1 MTPSASGYRGRF
13 APSPTGPLHFGSLVA
28 AMASYLDARAHRG
41 DWLVR
46 MEDVDE
52 TRTVPGAADHILR
65 TLDAFGFQWQG
76 QVLVQSH
83 RKTLY
88 SDVIAELRLERLA
101 FDCGC
106 SRAEISASARQ
117 GPEGPIYPGTC
128 RDRLPAGKRARSV
141 RLRVTNQAIGFND
154 RIAGPQHQ
162 DLAAELGDFVI
173 RRADGYTAYQLAVV
187 VDDAEQAITQVVRGA
202 DLLRSTPRQIYL
214 QGLLGLPTPGYAHV
228 PLVLGPDR
236 RKLSKQDRA
245 HPVAAENP
253 LPALLSGWDFLGQL
267 PPPEPPTSINAF
279 WQWAIANWDIDRVAR
294 PAEP

>member
-13 APSPTGPLHFGSLVA
+13 APSPTGPLHYGSLVA
-28 AMASYLDARAHRG
+28 AMASYLDARARQG
-41 DWLVR
+41 DWLLR

-52 TRTVPGAADHILR
+52 TRTVPGAADDILR

-76 QVLVQSH
+76 QVLVQSR
-83 RKTLY
+83 RKSLY
-88 SDVIAELRLERLA
+88 GDVIAQLRLDGNA

-106 SRAEISASARQ
+106 SRADISASPRR

-141 RLRVTNQAIGFND
+141 RLRVTDQDIAFTD
-154 RIAGPQHQ
+154 RIAGPQRQ

-187 VDDAEQAITQVVRGA
+187 VDDAEQGINQVVRGA

-214 QGLLGLPTPGYAHV
+214 QGLLGLPTPSYAHV
-228 PLVLGPDR
+228 PLALGPDG

-245 HPVAAENP
+245 HPVLAADP
-253 LPALLSGWDFLGQL
+253 LPPLLSALAFLGQL
-267 PPPEPPTSINAF
+267 PPPEPPASIDAF
-279 WQWAIANWDIDRVAR
+279 WQWAIANWDIDRV
-294 PAEP
+294 PTPTEP